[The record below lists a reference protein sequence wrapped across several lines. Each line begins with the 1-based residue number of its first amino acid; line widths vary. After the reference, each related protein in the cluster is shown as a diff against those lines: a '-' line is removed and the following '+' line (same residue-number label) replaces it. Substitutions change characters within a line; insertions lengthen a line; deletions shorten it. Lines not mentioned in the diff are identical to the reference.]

1 MTRAQLNNITR
12 LARAGALERAW
23 ALFNDGGYMSGSE
36 DPDILTVH
44 GRLLKDRAAQ
54 ETGAVREKLL
64 NDAIAAYTRA
74 SELSRATYPLIN
86 AATLA
91 FLAGR
96 QDQSRRLAAETL
108 DLLDSGNYAPETD
121 YWLHATRAEALLL
134 LDRGS
139 EAEAALGIA
148 IRCQP
153 EAWEDHAST
162 LRQFA
167 LILQEKGGS
176 KAWLAAYRPPPCMHF
191 EGIMGIA
198 ADDSVTRSMIE
209 AQVQAIGPSYAIGA
223 LAAGADILIAQAA
236 VEAGGQIHVVL
247 PCPAE
252 LFCELSVKP
261 FGDAWVTQFHDLMDQ
276 AASVLILDDWHPL
289 SEASVVVAREAAMG
303 LAIQESRRLQSSPC
317 ALRIPCEG
325 ETETSSSDAIW
336 DRLAFE
342 TVRTPVSRSNDARS
356 VLPPPARPLALL
368 AVPEAVSDGMREER
382 SGQWLGMQDNSAI
395 FGFEGLADCAKTASA
410 IMMGHP
416 GVRLGIDYRAVPS
429 MSEQDIQAERVG
441 FIASAGLAGA
451 IAVSES
457 AALAMALHVPA
468 ANVQPMGNICT
479 SAGDMP
485 IFGLFADVT
494 SGDQFSQ

>member
-1 MTRAQLNNITR
+1 MNNITR

-23 ALFNDGGYMSGSE
+23 ALFDGGGFLSGSE

-54 ETGAVREKLL
+54 ETGAAREKLL
-64 NDAIAAYTRA
+64 NEAIAAYTRA

-96 QDQSRRLAAETL
+96 EEQSRSLATETL
-108 DLLDSGNYAPETD
+108 ALLDSGDYAPETD

-134 LDRGS
+134 LDRIT
-139 EAEAALGIA
+139 EAEAALGVA

-162 LRQFA
+162 LRQFG
-167 LILQEKGGS
+167 LVLQEKGCS
-176 KAWLAAYRPPPCMHF
+176 KDWLAAYRPPPCMHF

-198 ADDSVTRSMIE
+198 IDDAAAGSVID
-209 AQVQAIGPSYAIGA
+209 AQVRAIGPSYAIGA

-236 VEAGGQIHVVL
+236 VQVGGQLHVVL

-252 LFCELSVKP
+252 LFCELSVQP

-303 LAIQESRRLQSSPC
+303 LAIQESRRLQSFPC

-336 DRLAFE
+336 DGLVFE
-342 TVRTPVSRSNDARS
+342 TVRVPVSRSNDARS
-356 VLPPPARPLALL
+356 ALPPPTQPLALL
-368 AVPEAVSDGMREER
+368 AVPEAVSDGMGEES
-382 SGQWLGMQDNSAI
+382 SGRWLGMQDNSAI
-395 FGFEGLADCAKTASA
+395 FGFETLMDCAATASA
-410 IMMGHP
+410 IMTKQP

-429 MSEQDIQAERVG
+429 TSEQHIQAERVG

-457 AALAMALHVPA
+457 AALAMALHLPA

-485 IFGLFADVT
+485 VFGLFADVT